1 MITMCGVANIV
12 ERQAQATQGIEEKE
26 ILNGAQITSV
36 LKIIDSMRAGVIDE
50 EQAASLLVNG
60 LGMTEEQ
67 AREIIGVSR

>member
-1 MITMCGVANIV
+1 
-12 ERQAQATQGIEEKE
+12 
-26 ILNGAQITSV
+26 
-36 LKIIDSMRAGVIDE
+36 MRAGVIDE

>member
-1 MITMCGVANIV
+1 MWGVANIV